1 MFSCEKL
8 LKDNRSA
15 KIERYRT
22 VNRTSTNNSKIHDVE
37 PTEEHTST
45 QAELT
50 ATMKVGKNKN
60 RQTATMKGGKQTSKT
75 E

>member
-22 VNRTSTNNSKIHDVE
+22 VNRTSTNNSKMHDVE
-37 PTEEHTST
+37 LTEEHTST
-45 QAELT
+45 
-50 ATMKVGKNKN
+50 
-60 RQTATMKGGKQTSKT
+60 
-75 E
+75 